1 MIDGLSL
8 ARRNNQAADLAMLD
22 AVELGTEISSLL
34 VARDGVQVLL
44 KGDTRKKNCANGDL
58 GREDKRNSDPSYN
71 VLCNCCKVAVF
82 MVVLIAELFQIIE
95 NMSCS
100 SCFLQK
106 ERSSVVVWKK
116 NIFKGYQIE
125 VIFTLSILFLEK

>member
-44 KGDTRKKNCANGDL
+44 KGDTRKKNCANEIWVEKTKGIVTRL
-58 GREDKRNSDPSYN
+58 TMFFAI
-71 VLCNCCKVAVF
+71 VAR
-82 MVVLIAELFQIIE
+82 L
-95 NMSCS
+95 
-100 SCFLQK
+100 
-106 ERSSVVVWKK
+106 
-116 NIFKGYQIE
+116 
-125 VIFTLSILFLEK
+125 LSLWLY